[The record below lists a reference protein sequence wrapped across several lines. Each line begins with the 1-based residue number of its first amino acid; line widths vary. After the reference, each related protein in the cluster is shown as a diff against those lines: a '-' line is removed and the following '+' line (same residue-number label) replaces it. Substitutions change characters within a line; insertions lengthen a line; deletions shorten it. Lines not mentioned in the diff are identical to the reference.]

1 MLLRRFWL
9 QFPNL
14 HVFVDGNYDGP
25 LIEWARMC
33 WGYTL
38 QVVVK
43 PPEQKGFSPLPRRWV
58 VERTFAWLC
67 QWRRLAKD
75 YEQVPQSE
83 ESFIH
88 NAMTGLMLN
97 RLVT

>member
-1 MLLRRFWL
+1 MLLCRFWL
-9 QFPNL
+9 QYPNL

-25 LIEWARMC
+25 FIGWAKTCCNYR
-33 WGYTL
+33 L

-43 PPEQKGFSPLPRRWV
+43 PPQQKGFSPLPRHWV
-58 VERTFAWLC
+58 VERTFAWLG

-75 YEQVPQSE
+75 YEQAPQSE

-88 NAMTGLMLN
+88 MAMMGIMLN